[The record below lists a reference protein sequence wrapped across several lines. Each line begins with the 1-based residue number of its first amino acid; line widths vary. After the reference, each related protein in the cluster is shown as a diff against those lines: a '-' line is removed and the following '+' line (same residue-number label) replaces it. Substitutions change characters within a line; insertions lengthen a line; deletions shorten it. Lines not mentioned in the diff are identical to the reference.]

1 MQSSS
6 SSNQQMEQ
14 VKAVIKEQL
23 EKNKFFD

>member
-6 SSNQQMEQ
+6 SSNQQLEQ